1 MSIDEQIN
9 LLKSTTCFS
18 NMTTRFSE
26 PKFKLKR
33 SFHDSIKNNKEYI
46 FELYSKNSIYKDLM
60 PSFSKNKRG
69 IYYYNKMFKGNA
81 KSPKKSAFFE
91 GIIKAIDDIHKKE
104 EKEQRPKIPKF
115 TYRRLYAVPKI
126 EILKEKKQK
135 FESYLSKKMKTF
147 DNNIKPLRKS
157 KSMLN
162 QFNQEH
168 SEKMFLKSVKN
179 FQKNNFNNLT
189 STSNI
194 NEPIFSSETLQTFNQ
209 NNESS
214 KQNNLKELSNF
225 NLTKLSL
232 SVRPKRTYDTITK
245 KTNRKSIDLSEYFQ
259 KQERF
264 MYQKGKRMKK
274 ILNKCEENITEAQ
287 NVNKLIEKSSKQKD
301 PFSLLNKFK
310 TAMQTYDQKVIEDMD
325 KGNKKYQEYKR
336 IQEQKFNT
344 LKKNMDIKV
353 SDKYAYMIRNELQDT
368 FGVNGNNIVPYGL
381 YQKDMEKI
389 KNKIEN
395 NLQIEKQNIMK
406 VNDLLDDVI
415 RKKEFLKYQINMFK
429 KRQDKFNEVKSKN
442 FKKKNDFES
451 KNYSSEDLKG
461 NFLPKLLEIR
471 DQCYG
476 TMDFDFN
483 KQ

>member
-1 MSIDEQIN
+1 
-9 LLKSTTCFS
+9 
-18 NMTTRFSE
+18 
-26 PKFKLKR
+26 
-33 SFHDSIKNNKEYI
+33 
-46 FELYSKNSIYKDLM
+46 
-60 PSFSKNKRG
+60 
-69 IYYYNKMFKGNA
+69 
-81 KSPKKSAFFE
+81 
-91 GIIKAIDDIHKKE
+91 
-104 EKEQRPKIPKF
+104 
-115 TYRRLYAVPKI
+115 
-126 EILKEKKQK
+126 
-135 FESYLSKKMKTF
+135 
-147 DNNIKPLRKS
+147 
-157 KSMLN
+157 
-162 QFNQEH
+162 
-168 SEKMFLKSVKN
+168 
-179 FQKNNFNNLT
+179 
-189 STSNI
+189 
-194 NEPIFSSETLQTFNQ
+194 
-209 NNESS
+209 
-214 KQNNLKELSNF
+214 
-225 NLTKLSL
+225 
-232 SVRPKRTYDTITK
+232 
-245 KTNRKSIDLSEYFQ
+245 
-259 KQERF
+259 
-264 MYQKGKRMKK
+264 MYQKGKHMKK

-395 NLQIEKQNIMK
+395 NLQVEKQNIMK

-429 KRQDKFNEVKSKN
+429 IRQDKFNEVKSKN
-442 FKKKNDFES
+442 FKKKDDFES